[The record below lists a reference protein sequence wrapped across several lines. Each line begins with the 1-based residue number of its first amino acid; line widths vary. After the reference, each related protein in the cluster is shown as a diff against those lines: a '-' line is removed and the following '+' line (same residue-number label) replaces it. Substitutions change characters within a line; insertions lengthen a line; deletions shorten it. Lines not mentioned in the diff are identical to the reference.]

1 MSPLFQIGEK
11 WLAST
16 DTHVSVAP
24 NVLTFT
30 TDMAT
35 RKREANRLASWRRQA
50 LADALLVLK
59 EDGAA

>member
-11 WLAST
+11 WLAEIEMP
-16 DTHVSVAP
+16 AP

-30 TDMAT
+30 TDIAT
-35 RKREANRLASWRRQA
+35 RRREAERLASWRRQA
-50 LADALLVLK
+50 LAGALLVLK